1 MLWEGCHLRLPQR
14 QVHGA
19 EKGTVAELESYINFA
34 DQQ

>member
-19 EKGTVAELESYINFA
+19 EKGTTAELVSYMNLA
-34 DQQ
+34 N

>member
-19 EKGTVAELESYINFA
+19 EKGTVAELESCISFA